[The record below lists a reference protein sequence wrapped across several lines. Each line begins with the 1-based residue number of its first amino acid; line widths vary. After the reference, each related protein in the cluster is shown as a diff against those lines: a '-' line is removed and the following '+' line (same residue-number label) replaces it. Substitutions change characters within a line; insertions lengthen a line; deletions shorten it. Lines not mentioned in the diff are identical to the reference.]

1 MAANDRYLDQLGAI
15 ALFSA
20 LSRKE
25 LERVARS
32 VDEVTVSAGHRLVTQ
47 GDVAREMFVLVEGE
61 ATVTRNDQEITTI
74 GPGIAVGEMSLLD
87 HGPRTATVT
96 CDTDC
101 TVLVLGAREFAA
113 LLDDVPELTHK
124 LLTRLAGRVRELD
137 EQIYG

>member
-101 TVLVLGAREFAA
+101 TVLVLGAREFTS
-113 LLDDVPELTHK
+113 LLDEVPGLSHK
-124 LLTRLAGRVRELD
+124 VMGRLATWVRDLD
-137 EQIYG
+137 SQVYG

>member
-124 LLTRLAGRVRELD
+124 LLARLAGRVRELD